1 MNFEA
6 ETGRLLT
13 TKATSQRDRRI
24 GMKKKETKTNRR
36 QRFKSFRTGKGG
48 NSPRYLLHKH
58 V

>member
-13 TKATSQRDRRI
+13 TKATSQKDRRI
-24 GMKKKETKTNRR
+24 GMKKKQKPTEDKGLRVLGQGRVEILPDICYTN
-36 QRFKSFRTGKGG
+36 
-48 NSPRYLLHKH
+48 